1 MKSSNKWLLGFGS
14 ALGILVILAVVLV
27 LTMPGTDEI
36 ELLPENTPEGIVQRY
51 VFAIQNRD
59 YEEAYGYLST
69 SAIADEGRY
78 NSFEEWSRQFL
89 NRRGGDPWRAII
101 GDAEYSGGKAFV
113 TVSIEVF
120 EPEGLLQDPV
130 RMWYYPFTLEQED
143 DGWKI
148 TSPID
153 ARITY

>member
-1 MKSSNKWLLGFGS
+1 MKSSSKWLLGFGS

-27 LTMPGTDEI
+27 LTMPGNDEI
-36 ELLPENTPEGIVQRY
+36 ELFPENTPEGAVQRY
-51 VFAIQNRD
+51 VIAIQNRD
-59 YEEAYGYLST
+59 YEEAYGYLSA

-89 NRRGGDPWRAII
+89 NRSGGDPWRAII
-101 GDAEYSGGKAFV
+101 GDAEYSGDKAFV
-113 TVSIEVF
+113 TVTIEILD
-120 EPEGLLQDPV
+120 PEGLFRDPV

-143 DGWKI
+143 DVWKI
-148 TSPID
+148 ISPID